1 MKKCLVCKKP
11 IKPFINFGPMPI
23 ANGFLL
29 KKDIVKE
36 YKFLLQTGFCN
47 NCKMVQLIEQPKREK
62 MFHKNYSFFSSTSN
76 YMIDH
81 FKVVLFLHIKK
92 LSIFFSRAAS
102 INN

>member
-29 KKDIVKE
+29 KKDVVKE
-36 YKFLLQTGFCN
+36 YKFVLQTGFCN

-76 YMIDH
+76 YMIVH
-81 FKVVLFLHIKK
+81 FNKY
-92 LSIFFSRAAS
+92 
-102 INN
+102 